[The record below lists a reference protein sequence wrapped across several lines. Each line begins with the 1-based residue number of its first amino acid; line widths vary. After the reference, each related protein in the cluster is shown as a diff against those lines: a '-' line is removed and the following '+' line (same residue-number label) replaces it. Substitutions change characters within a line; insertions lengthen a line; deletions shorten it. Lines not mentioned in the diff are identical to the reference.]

1 MDINMNEKA
10 LYYIEKL
17 KLIKHPEGGYFS
29 ELYRSDEIFRAS
41 VLPERYI
48 GDRAFSTSIY
58 FLLEGKQFSA
68 FHKLQSDEIWH
79 FYDGS
84 PIRIYTITPEQKLEE
99 KILGYDIEKNETLQS
114 VIYKNSWFA
123 AELVDK
129 TSFGLMGCT
138 VSPGFDF
145 RDLEIGKRDYLLEK
159 YPAYKNLIIRL
170 TNV

>member
-58 FLLEGKQFSA
+58 FLLEAGRRCTAHAAAAPQSPPAIRSA
-68 FHKLQSDEIWH
+68 AVQ
-79 FYDGS
+79 
-84 PIRIYTITPEQKLEE
+84 
-99 KILGYDIEKNETLQS
+99 
-114 VIYKNSWFA
+114 
-123 AELVDK
+123 
-129 TSFGLMGCT
+129 
-138 VSPGFDF
+138 
-145 RDLEIGKRDYLLEK
+145 
-159 YPAYKNLIIRL
+159 
-170 TNV
+170 